1 MFELVK
7 YGGRRTMAKQAKVLT
22 SSELSKLFKVTE
34 LTTYPCRNRLIVAF
48 SFYAG
53 LRSIEIANLKVG
65 DVITDENTVN
75 DIIVLSKEQTKGS
88 KRNVIHVGKKLQKEI
103 LTFVNKHP
111 QIAKNREN
119 RLFKTQRGV
128 FSSQSLQNLFR
139 QLYEL
144 ANIKNASSHSGRRT
158 FITNLSEKGISTRV
172 IQELA
177 RHSSMV
183 TTQRYIDVSNDKLK
197 NAVDLI

>member
-1 MFELVK
+1 M
-7 YGGRRTMAKQAKVLT
+7 KQAKVL
-22 SSELSKLFKVTE
+22 SDKELSKLLKVCE

-53 LRSIEIANLKVG
+53 LRAIEIASLKIG
-65 DVITDENTVN
+65 DVFTEDNEVN
-75 DIIVLSKEQTKGS
+75 DTIVLTKQQTKGS
-88 KRNVIHVGKKLQKEI
+88 KSNVIHVGKRLQREI
-103 LTFVNKHP
+103 QAFDTQHP
-111 QIAKNREN
+111 HIVRNRES
-119 RLFKTQRGV
+119 RLFRTQRGV

-139 QLYEL
+139 QLYQL
-144 ANIKNASSHSGRRT
+144 ANIPNASSHSGRRS

-183 TTQRYIDVSNDKLK
+183 TTQRYIDVSNDTLRK
-197 NAVDLI
+197 AVDTI

>member
-1 MFELVK
+1 
-7 YGGRRTMAKQAKVLT
+7 MAKQAKVL
-22 SSELSKLFKVTE
+22 SDKELSKLFKVCE
-34 LTTYPCRNRLIVAF
+34 LTSYPCRNRLIVAF
-48 SFYAG
+48 SFFAG
-53 LRSIEIANLKVG
+53 LRAIEIANLKVG
-65 DVITDENTVN
+65 DVFTNENTVN
-75 DIIVLSKEQTKGS
+75 DIIVLSKEQTKG
-88 KRNVIHVGKKLQKEI
+88 KNNNVVHVGKKLQKEI
-103 LTFVNKHP
+103 LNFTNKHTNL
-111 QIAKNREN
+111 IKNEEN